1 MKKFSFGLVAAA
13 ALVSPA
19 FADDTAPAAGG
30 EKPPICPVFDPVFDA
45 GAVCADAHCAHEAGH
60 EVMMTTMVAIPE
72 GEIATDTA
80 VDPSLMSMTGGPV
93 DDTAGPVRHEEG
105 ENFRDLSG
113 MQTLSTTSTASASST
128 ARFEGLT
135 HSALERNGFGA
146 DRSHVGDRSS
156 LKSMLF
162 GSKKE
167 ASAKTTLVA
176 NERGRMQK
184 MAEIDQL
191 RDRALK
197 AGDAKLL
204 SKADAMEK
212 ELKTGAKASGK
223 FSLFRRK

>member
-30 EKPPICPVFDPVFDA
+30 EKPPICPVLDA
-45 GAVCADAHCAHEAGH
+45 GTVCADAHCAHDGGH

-80 VDPSLMSMTGGPV
+80 VDPSLMYMTGGPV
-93 DDTAGPVRHEEG
+93 DDTAGPTRHQEG

-113 MQTLSTTSTASASST
+113 MQTLSTTASASST

-135 HSALERNGFGA
+135 HSAMERNGFGA

-167 ASAKTTLVA
+167 VSAKTTLVA

-184 MAEIDQL
+184 MAEVDQL
-191 RDRALK
+191 RDRALQ

-204 SKADAMEK
+204 SRADALEK

-223 FSLFRRK
+223 FSIFRRK